1 MFSRLSFGAF
11 ILSMLALA
19 ILSTGYNPFG
29 FSYDFLFYFGV
40 VILGVLGFVFS
51 LLSNFFD
58 TPRKRVNGVQSF
70 VFYLG
75 MMFIFAGII
84 FKFMHWPYVIYLFSA
99 GILISLVSIFIKV
112 TPKTENDDL
121 LDG

>member
-11 ILSMLALA
+11 ILSMLALV
-19 ILSTGYNPFG
+19 ILSTGFNPLG

-40 VILGVLGFVFS
+40 IILGVLGFVFS

-58 TPRKRVNGVQSF
+58 TPKKRVNRIQSF
-70 VFYLG
+70 VFYIG
-75 MMFIFAGII
+75 MLFIFAGIV
-84 FKFMHWPYVIYLFSA
+84 FKFMHWPFVIHLLA
-99 GILISLVSIFIKV
+99 LGILISLTSIFIKV
-112 TPKTENDDL
+112 RPKNDNEDL

>member
-11 ILSMLALA
+11 ILSMLALV
-19 ILSTGYNPFG
+19 ILSTGFNPFG
-29 FSYDFLFYFGV
+29 FSYEFLFYFGV
-40 VILGVLGFVFS
+40 IILGVLGFVFS

-58 TPRKRVNGVQSF
+58 TPKKRVNRIQTF

-75 MMFIFAGII
+75 MMFIFAGIT
-84 FKFMHWPYVIYLFSA
+84 FKFMHYPYVMHLFA
-99 GILISLVSIFIKV
+99 IGILISLVSIFIKV
-112 TPKTENDDL
+112 KPKSENEDL

>member
-11 ILSMLALA
+11 ILSMIALAL
-19 ILSTGYNPFG
+19 LSTGYNPFG

-58 TPRKRVNGVQSF
+58 APKKQVNAV
-70 VFYLG
+70 
-75 MMFIFAGII
+75 
-84 FKFMHWPYVIYLFSA
+84 
-99 GILISLVSIFIKV
+99 SLLYF
-112 TPKTENDDL
+112 T
-121 LDG
+121 

>member
-29 FSYDFLFYFGV
+29 LSYDFLFYFGV
-40 VILGVLGFVFS
+40 IILGVLGFVFS

-58 TPRKRVNGVQSF
+58 TPKKRVNSIQSF

-75 MMFIFAGII
+75 MMFIFAGIV
-84 FKFMHWPYVIYLFSA
+84 FRFLHWPYVIHLLVV
-99 GILISLVSIFIKV
+99 GILISFVSIFIKV
-112 TPKTENDDL
+112 KPKTENDDL
-121 LDG
+121 LDS

>member
-19 ILSTGYNPFG
+19 ILSTGYNPLNI
-29 FSYDFLFYFGV
+29 SYDILFYFGV
-40 VILGVLGFVFS
+40 VVLGILGFVFS

-58 TPRKRVNGVQSF
+58 KPKKRVNGIQSL

-75 MMFIFAGII
+75 MMFIFAGIV
-84 FKFMHWPYVIYLFSA
+84 FKFMHYPYVTLLFGA

-112 TPKTENDDL
+112 KPKTENEDL

>member
-58 TPRKRVNGVQSF
+58 TPKKRVNGVQSF
-70 VFYLG
+70 VFYIG
-75 MMFIFAGII
+75 MMFIFAGIV
-84 FKFMHWPYVIYLFSA
+84 FKFMHYPYVMHLFVA
-99 GILISLVSIFIKV
+99 GILISLVSIFIKIK
-112 TPKTENDDL
+112 PKSENEDL

>member
-19 ILSTGYNPFG
+19 ILSTGYNPLNI
-29 FSYDFLFYFGV
+29 SYDILFYFGV
-40 VILGVLGFVFS
+40 VVLGILGFVFS

-58 TPRKRVNGVQSF
+58 KPKKRVNGIQSF

-75 MMFIFAGII
+75 MMFIFAGIV
-84 FKFMHWPYVIYLFSA
+84 FKFLHWPFVFYL
-99 GILISLVSIFIKV
+99 IKV
-112 TPKTENDDL
+112 KPKNQNEDL

>member
-11 ILSMLALA
+11 ILSMLALV
-19 ILSTGYNPFG
+19 ILSTGFNPFG

-40 VILGVLGFVFS
+40 IILGVLGFVFS

-58 TPRKRVNGVQSF
+58 TPKKRVNRIQSF
-70 VFYLG
+70 VFYIG
-75 MMFIFAGII
+75 MLFIFAGIV
-84 FKFMHWPYVIYLFSA
+84 FKFMHWPFVIHLLA
-99 GILISLVSIFIKV
+99 LGILISLTSIFIKV
-112 TPKTENDDL
+112 RPKNDNEDL

>member
-11 ILSMLALA
+11 VLSMIALAL
-19 ILSTGYNPFG
+19 LSTGYNPFG

-58 TPRKRVNGVQSF
+58 ASKKRVNAVQSF
-70 VFYLG
+70 IFYLG
-75 MMFIFAGII
+75 MLFIFAGIV
-84 FKFMHWPYVIYLFSA
+84 FKFMHYPYVIHLLII
-99 GILISLVSIFIKV
+99 GIFISLVSIFIKV
-112 TPKTENDDL
+112 KPISDNDDL